1 MGKSIYQIVNEK
13 IVEALKKG
21 VIPWRKPWRQAGVP
35 SNFISKKAYR
45 GINVF
50 LLAMQGFASPYWLS
64 FKQCAGLGGQVRKG
78 EKATL
83 VIYWKILERKEAG
96 RAGDG
101 ASVIKKIPLLRYYQ
115 VFNVE
120 QCEGLKIPEA
130 VEGKLE
136 FEPVELAEAVRDGY
150 MDAPDYQERENS
162 AYYSPARDLV
172 NLPKKENFKSVP
184 AYYATLFHEL
194 VHSTGHGDRLNRE
207 GFIDG
212 ASFGSDKYSKEELVA
227 EFGASFLCGL
237 CGIESELENS
247 ASYISGWMQKIAEN
261 EKWLVTS
268 ATQAQ
273 KAVEYMLGT
282 YYGQAVEAVPAVE
295 AEPVEA
301 VAEFSTGADSYRW
314 DGADELDELAGTI
327 GYHYGDIRDG
337 LAGFNWE
344 GVRVSFKAFSEFQP
358 CACKCGQVV
367 YRHASTEGQKVYC
380 YNCGRAVEAVRAGG
394 EFSTGLDCNA
404 CGENIDDAEQCDNI
418 PVLCS
423 ADVASICRPC
433 HDTLAKLEAEGK
445 LKPSK
450 YHKARAE
457 RFSIPCAMC
466 GQELGEGRT
475 YCADCDYCNGEG
487 FTGRGTVEDEGG
499 EFSTGIKSLAVGEL
513 VKLKDGKIG
522 EVLEVSEDGK
532 ACKVHIRTGE
542 RVPDKFYQEYELKK
556 GGV

>member
-13 IVEALKKG
+13 IVEQLKKG
-21 VIPWRKPWRQAGVP
+21 VIPWRMPWKQAGVP

-50 LLAMQGFASPYWLS
+50 LLACQGYTSPYWLS
-64 FKQCAGLGGQVRKG
+64 FKQCQAKGGQVRKG

-101 ASVIKKIPLLRYYQ
+101 ATVIKKIPLLRYYQ

-120 QCEGLKIPEA
+120 QCEGLTVPA
-130 VEGKLE
+130 VDEGKLD
-136 FEPVELAEAVRDGY
+136 FQPVELAEAVADGY
-150 MDAPDYQERENS
+150 LDKPELQSKENQ
-162 AYYSPARDLV
+162 AYYSPSLDIV
-172 NLPKKENFKSVP
+172 NMPKKENFKSVSG
-184 AYYATLFHEL
+184 YYASLFHEL
-194 VHSTGHGDRLNRE
+194 AHSTGHVDRLARE
-207 GFIDG
+207 GVAQSAG
-212 ASFGSDKYSKEELVA
+212 FGSERYSKEELVA

-247 ASYISGWMQKIAEN
+247 ASYISGWMQKISDN

-394 EFSTGLDCNA
+394 EFSTG
-404 CGENIDDAEQCDNI
+404 
-418 PVLCS
+418 
-423 ADVASICRPC
+423 
-433 HDTLAKLEAEGK
+433 
-445 LKPSK
+445 
-450 YHKARAE
+450 
-457 RFSIPCAMC
+457 
-466 GQELGEGRT
+466 
-475 YCADCDYCNGEG
+475 
-487 FTGRGTVEDEGG
+487 
-499 EFSTGIKSLAVGEL
+499 IKSLSVGEL
-513 VKLKDGKIG
+513 VQIKKSHKLG

-532 ACKVHIRTGE
+532 ACKVHVRTGE
-542 RVPDKFYQEYELKK
+542 KVPDRFYKEYELKK
-556 GGV
+556 GGC